1 MQKFLSTNTLK
12 QIFILAII
20 LVIGIT
26 LIWNLSFFISGALGA
41 ITLYILSRHL
51 FKKLTQNLKWK
62 RWIAALT
69 IIIGFLILLAIP
81 FWIIVELLIPK
92 FAYLFQNS
100 NQFIAKGQEFI
111 SMLRKYFP
119 QISISQEQLQSIAQK
134 AALIVPSILSATMA
148 FVANLFTAL
157 FLLYFMFMG
166 NEMME
171 KEVIRFMPMSN
182 TNKNEFWT
190 ETRNMVVSNAIGIP
204 VLIIC
209 QCIVAIIGYMIF
221 GVDQAIIWGVLTGMA
236 SIIPV
241 VGTMIIWVPLCIFM
255 FATGDVGMAIGL
267 TLYCAIVVSN
277 IDNVL
282 RFSILKKIGNVH
294 PLITVFGVILGLNLF
309 GIMGLIFGPLL
320 ITYFLLMIRI
330 YRTEY
335 NIKQNVILT

>member
-1 MQKFLSTNTLK
+1 MQNFLSTNALK
-12 QIFILAII
+12 QIFILTII

-26 LIWNLSFFISGALGA
+26 LLWNLSFFISGALGA

-51 FKKLTQNLKWK
+51 FKKLTQNFKWK
-62 RWIAALT
+62 RWIAAMT
-69 IIIGFLILLAIP
+69 IIIGYLVLLAIP

-100 NQFIAKGQEFI
+100 DQFIAKGQELI
-111 SMLRKYFP
+111 AMLKKYFP

-134 AALIVPSILSATMA
+134 AALIVPSILSATMS
-148 FVANLFTAL
+148 FLANLFTAL

-182 TNKNEFWT
+182 TNKDEFWT
-190 ETRNMVVSNAIGIP
+190 ETRNMVISNAIGIP

-221 GVDQAIIWGVLTGMA
+221 GVDQAIIWGILTGMA

-267 TLYCAIVVSN
+267 TLYCAVVVSN

-320 ITYFLLMIRI
+320 ITYFLLMIKI

-335 NIKQNVILT
+335 NSKQNVILT